1 MVALTRELKAL
12 ALAYYVYYRVAQ
24 PARARPLV
32 EGIQAAV
39 ENRTGVTGRLRCKR
53 DDPSTWMEIYEDVT
67 DGASFEACLA
77 EAVQACEFSGALS
90 PGSRRHME
98 CFEYPC
104 A

>member
-1 MVALTRELKAL
+1 MVALAWELKAL
-12 ALAYYVYYRVAQ
+12 ALAYYIYYRVAQ

-32 EGIQAAV
+32 ECIQAAV
-39 ENRTGVTGRLRCKR
+39 ETRTGVTGRLRCKR

-67 DGASFEACLA
+67 DGARFEACLA
-77 EAVQACEFSGALS
+77 EAVQGCEFGAALS
-90 PGSRRHME
+90 PGSKRHME